1 MGKKRCM
8 SDPFEKVYV
17 SSDMHELK
25 RDVIL
30 LPPRSLCEL
39 QIHCSN
45 KKCNEKINIL
55 LRTPQSQDGCFI
67 STTPLLDYFNRPTN
81 RTRTKMYSIR
91 DMKMGSTDVIQYCSR
106 EGALWISVEFVDL
119 QFPPNTPVFQQVPYE
134 VNWGSEDYSPKITF
148 LRQDLSADVSQ
159 YTCNMCGKTD
169 QVIFTIERKVIRE
182 NLLIRELK
190 C

>member
-1 MGKKRCM
+1 MKKNRCVP
-8 SDPFEKVYV
+8 DAFEKVYV

-39 QIHCSN
+39 RIHCSS
-45 KKCNEKINIL
+45 KRCNEKVNIL
-55 LRTPQSQDGCFI
+55 LRTPQSKDGCFI
-67 STTPLLDYFNRPTN
+67 SDTPLLDYFDRPTN

-91 DMKMGSTDVIQYCSR
+91 NIKSGSTDVIQYCSR
-106 EGALWISVEFVDL
+106 EGALWVSVEYVDL
-119 QFPPNTPVFQQVPYE
+119 QFPPNTPVFRQVPYE
-134 VNWGSEDYSPKITF
+134 VKWESEDYSPKITL
-148 LRQDLSADVSQ
+148 LRQDLSADVCQ
-159 YTCNMCGKTD
+159 YSCNIRGKTD
-169 QVIFTIERKVIRE
+169 QIVFSIEKKVIRE